1 MLPRA
6 GGVCHARAHPNGDL
20 VKYFCEACERLVPP
34 ASFRM
39 EDGLLVVKCSRCKVE
54 MRSVPEQVLEPGAE
68 LPSKPA
74 KKSKASKAS
83 KSSETPEPV
92 IMLGESEAEPDPI
105 ENEPTR
111 RVAVPAEILAAI
123 EAEARETRRK
133 SKESEPAKTPVPVAA
148 EPVKTPAPMP
158 VVLKPQVAE
167 PVVTKFHAPEP
178 VAAKAPAAEP
188 VVAKSQAPRLAMS
201 EAAAASNLMVLRLSE
216 VQSRGGSES
225 TPAPVAPEPAAAKAP
240 GVQLRVVQDTPAPA
254 APSSPALSSP
264 SSDDPFM
271 PPAGFCPKCIG
282 PKKDGATV
290 CPFCGL
296 DYARF
301 RPEESRPSGA
311 VASTWLGVVE
321 LWESKGAHDKV
332 LALSS
337 ERGELAAL
345 GRLYRIRL
353 ARNPEDAM
361 AKRGREEVLRLAAA
375 TSTFMATPPP
385 DKRAKL
391 KTAGLAVL
399 FLLLMAAAVMIGAQ
413 VKRMLTAG
421 AP

>member
-1 MLPRA
+1 
-6 GGVCHARAHPNGDL
+6 

-54 MRSVPEQVLEPGAE
+54 MRSVPEQAGEPVPAAT
-68 LPSKPA
+68 SKPV
-74 KKSKASKAS
+74 KVSKEPKLA
-83 KSSETPEPV
+83 EPV
-92 IMLGESEAEPDPI
+92 IMLGQSEAEPDPI

-123 EAEARETRRK
+123 ENEAREARRK
-133 SKESEPAKTPVPVAA
+133 EKGSAPAKTPVPVA
-148 EPVKTPAPMP
+148 EPEAKTPAPMP
-158 VVLKPQVAE
+158 VVVKPQVPE
-167 PVVTKFHAPEP
+167 PVVTRFPAPEP
-178 VAAKAPAAEP
+178 VAAKAPEP
-188 VVAKSQAPRLAMS
+188 VAAKSSSSRMVMS
-201 EAAAASNLMVLRLSE
+201 EAAAANLMVLRLSE
-216 VQSRGGSES
+216 VQARGGES
-225 TPAPVAPEPAAAKAP
+225 APAQAAPEPMPARASSA
-240 GVQLRVVQDTPAPA
+240 QLRVVQDPSATPAP
-254 APSSPALSSP
+254 SSSFSSE
-264 SSDDPFM
+264 DPFM
-271 PPAGFCPKCIG
+271 PPPGFCPKCIG
-282 PKKDGATV
+282 VRKEGAVV
-290 CPFCGL
+290 CPYCGL

-375 TSTFMATPPP
+375 SSTLLSSQPP
-385 DKRAKL
+385 DKRTKMRM
-391 KTAGLAVL
+391 AGLGLL
-399 FLLLMAAAVMIGAQ
+399 FLMLMVAAVVIGAQ

-421 AP
+421 TP

>member
-1 MLPRA
+1 M
-6 GGVCHARAHPNGDL
+6 
-20 VKYFCEACERLVPP
+20 KYFCEACERLVPP

-54 MRSVPEQVLEPGAE
+54 MRSVPEQAGEPVPAAT
-68 LPSKPA
+68 SKPA
-74 KKSKASKAS
+74 KVSKEPKLAEPKPA
-83 KSSETPEPV
+83 EPV
-92 IMLGESEAEPDPI
+92 IMLGQSEAEPDPI

-123 EAEARETRRK
+123 ENEAREARRK
-133 SKESEPAKTPVPVAA
+133 EKGSAPAKTPVPVA
-148 EPVKTPAPMP
+148 EPAAKTPAP
-158 VVLKPQVAE
+158 VVVKPQVPE
-167 PVVTKFHAPEP
+167 PVVTRFPAPEP
-178 VAAKAPAAEP
+178 VAAKVPEP
-188 VVAKSQAPRLAMS
+188 VAAKSSSSRMVMS
-201 EAAAASNLMVLRLSE
+201 EAAAANLMVLRLSE
-216 VQSRGGSES
+216 VQARGGES
-225 TPAPVAPEPAAAKAP
+225 APAQAAPEPMPARASSA
-240 GVQLRVVQDTPAPA
+240 QLRVVQDPSATPAP
-254 APSSPALSSP
+254 SSSFSSE
-264 SSDDPFM
+264 DPFM
-271 PPAGFCPKCIG
+271 PPPGFCPKCIG
-282 PKKDGATV
+282 VRKEGAVV
-290 CPFCGL
+290 CPYCGL

-375 TSTFMATPPP
+375 SSTLLSSAPP
-385 DKRAKL
+385 DKRTKMRM
-391 KTAGLAVL
+391 AGLGLL
-399 FLLLMAAAVMIGAQ
+399 FLMLMVAAVVIGAQ

-421 AP
+421 TP

>member
-1 MLPRA
+1 
-6 GGVCHARAHPNGDL
+6 

-54 MRSVPEQVLEPGAE
+54 MRSVPEQAGEPVPAAT
-68 LPSKPA
+68 SKPV
-74 KKSKASKAS
+74 KASKEPKLAEP
-83 KSSETPEPV
+83 KPAEPV
-92 IMLGESEAEPDPI
+92 IMLGQSEAEPDPI

-123 EAEARETRRK
+123 DNEAREARRK
-133 SKESEPAKTPVPVAA
+133 DKEKDTAPAKTPVPVA
-148 EPVKTPAPMP
+148 EPAAKTPAPMP
-158 VVLKPQVAE
+158 VVVKPQVPE
-167 PVVTKFHAPEP
+167 PVVTRFPAPEP
-178 VAAKAPAAEP
+178 VAAKAPEP
-188 VVAKSQAPRLAMS
+188 VAAKSSSSRMVMS
-201 EAAAASNLMVLRLSE
+201 EAAAANLMVLRLSE
-216 VQSRGGSES
+216 VQARGGES
-225 TPAPVAPEPAAAKAP
+225 APAQAAPEPMPARASSA
-240 GVQLRVVQDTPAPA
+240 QLRVVQDPSATPAP
-254 APSSPALSSP
+254 SSSFSSE
-264 SSDDPFM
+264 DPFM
-271 PPAGFCPKCIG
+271 PPPGFCPKCIG
-282 PKKDGATV
+282 VRKEGAVV
-290 CPFCGL
+290 CPYCGL

-375 TSTFMATPPP
+375 SSTLLSSAPP
-385 DKRAKL
+385 DKRTKMRM
-391 KTAGLAVL
+391 AGLGLL
-399 FLLLMAAAVMIGAQ
+399 FLMLMVAAVVIGAQ

-421 AP
+421 TP